1 MHVGSHV
8 SGSALTTS
16 RVVTPNR
23 RLGSYTPSF
32 FSVSAAMAT
41 VELTGLEMMFSS
53 ACTYMHTRFMVQRAP
68 LMRQHVVQS
77 ELQGL
82 LAAVTRTPGACL
94 PTASVRPL
102 TMPALICSQHST
114 AK

>member
-1 MHVGSHV
+1 MKALC
-8 SGSALTTS
+8 SGSARTTS

-53 ACTYMHTRFMVQRAP
+53 ACGQWHTGTFR
-68 LMRQHVVQS
+68 
-77 ELQGL
+77 ELPDATGH
-82 LAAVTRTPGACL
+82 GAISIAHMY
-94 PTASVRPL
+94 T
-102 TMPALICSQHST
+102 
-114 AK
+114 